1 MSIVVDA
8 RTAVEEKLIA
18 AAGEMLA
25 EVGPRAMSVRAVAQ
39 RAGVNHGLVHHYFG
53 SKDALLRYAM
63 DDLVHRHARFSSE
76 KSHGHVIPAPFALLQ
91 DQQYLRAVVR
101 CVLDG
106 EMELATTELSEN
118 VSTPKAVLDD
128 LTARHGLDTAD
139 ARLKAMVGIGM
150 AIEMGWAALEPFINA
165 VTGTEGDDVEAVRA
179 EAVRLR
185 EEFLSKWWKP

>member
-1 MSIVVDA
+1 MSVVADA
-8 RTAVEEKLIA
+8 RTTVEEKLVGA
-18 AAGEMLA
+18 ASEMLA

-53 SKDALLRYAM
+53 SKDALLRAAM
-63 DDLVHRHARFSSE
+63 HDLVHRHARFSSE

-106 EMELATTELSEN
+106 EMDLASTELTED
-118 VSTPKAVLDD
+118 VSTPKAVLDH
-128 LTARHGLDTAD
+128 LTSRHGLDAPD
-139 ARLKAMVGIGM
+139 ARLKAMIGIGM

-165 VTGTEGDDVEAVRA
+165 VTGTDENDVEAVRA

-185 EEFLSKWWKP
+185 EELLAKWWKR